1 MVPRMWVHSE
11 ASDSEYEISVGQ
23 QIYQLGKGEEHKIV
37 SSKDKLEILLQVC
50 KDTKIN
56 KKLWIKI
63 INREASDCF
72 MNNNKNRMK
81 DRDKS
86 NATMRK
92 IDPSR
97 YADKGIINGEKIGV
111 HDGKHEKSN

>member
-1 MVPRMWVHSE
+1 
-11 ASDSEYEISVGQ
+11 
-23 QIYQLGKGEEHKIV
+23 
-37 SSKDKLEILLQVC
+37 
-50 KDTKIN
+50 
-56 KKLWIKI
+56 
-63 INREASDCF
+63 

-86 NATMRK
+86 NATLRK